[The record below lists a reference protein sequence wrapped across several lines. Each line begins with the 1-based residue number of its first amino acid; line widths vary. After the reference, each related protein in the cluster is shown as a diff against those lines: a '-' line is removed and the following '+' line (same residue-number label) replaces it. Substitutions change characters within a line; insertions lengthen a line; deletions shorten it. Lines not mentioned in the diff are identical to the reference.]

1 MYDFFFHRS
10 LVAKI
15 RAQICPSDPLEVANL
30 ISTKQQSE
38 DQLYQTNS
46 QHSDLLYLLEIIK
59 RTKTPGLLC
68 GSLSKILSE
77 IDKHSHCYVLKS
89 EVSKIQNL
97 LKRNEIQSTF
107 FSRECYTFEPG
118 FYHWKDL
125 NKSLCCKPHT
135 DGKDPLNNFED
146 AEDAVNQVTKSAKS
160 FEGAIMLLEKML
172 NQNESTFKGALIGR
186 ILEYLLTSE
195 VEERLNPSQNNQL
208 FNSEESLDLLDLLEN
223 ETLLGLGSSIKAQVI
238 NLKAVC
244 LNIMLI
250 QDDWEWFFGDTSEYV
265 SKLVE
270 LSENILT
277 LAAPENVETCRLSAA
292 QSLIAFLPTLNR
304 KMITKMTLVLQ
315 MGFVNLLNASLI
327 LLQDEEPE
335 VRDAAMVF
343 CNKLLR

>member
-1 MYDFFFHRS
+1 M
-10 LVAKI
+10 
-15 RAQICPSDPLEVANL
+15 DPLEVANT
-30 ISTKQQSE
+30 INRKQKSE
-38 DQLYQTNS
+38 EKAYKTNQ

-59 RTKTPGLLC
+59 RKKRACNLC
-68 GSLSKILSE
+68 GSMSKILSE
-77 IDKHSHCYVLKS
+77 MDENIHCYVLKS
-89 EVSKIQNL
+89 EISKIQNL
-97 LKRNEIQSTF
+97 LKTADTTEPTV

-125 NKSLCCKPHT
+125 NKSISCKT
-135 DGKDPLNNFED
+135 QIDAEDTLNNFED

-172 NQNESTFKGALIGR
+172 NQHENTFKGALIGR
-186 ILEYLLTSE
+186 ILEFLLTSE
-195 VEERLNPSQNNQL
+195 VEKRLNPSQNNQL
-208 FNSEESLDLLDLLEN
+208 FNSEESLELLDLLDS
-223 ETLLGLGSSIKAQVI
+223 ETLHELGSTIKAQVV

-277 LAAPENVETCRLSAA
+277 LADPGNVETCRLSAA
-292 QSLIAFLPTLNR
+292 QSLIAFLPTLSR
-304 KMITKMTLVLQ
+304 KMIPKMTLILQ

-327 LLQDEEPE
+327 LLQDEETE
-335 VRDAAMVF
+335 VREAVMLF
-343 CNKLLR
+343 CNKLPR

>member
-1 MYDFFFHRS
+1 MFFFHRS

-15 RAQICPSDPLEVANL
+15 RSQICPSDPLEVANL
-30 ISTKQQSE
+30 IFRKLNG
-38 DQLYQTNS
+38 DQMYPTNS

-59 RTKTPGLLC
+59 RTKTPSLLS
-68 GSLSKILSE
+68 GSLSKIVSD

-89 EVSKIQNL
+89 EVSKIRDL
-97 LKRNEIQSTF
+97 LKTNEIEPTV

-125 NKSLCCKPHT
+125 NKSLCCQAST
-135 DGKDPLNNFED
+135 DGETPLNNFED
-146 AEDAVNQVTKSAKS
+146 AEDAVNQVTKSSKS

-172 NQNESTFKGALIGR
+172 NQHESTFKGALIGR

-195 VEERLNPSQNNQL
+195 VEERLNPSPNNQL
-208 FNSEESLDLLDLLEN
+208 FNSEESLELLDLLDN
-223 ETLLGLGSSIKAQVI
+223 ETLLGLGSSIKAQVT

-277 LAAPENVETCRLSAA
+277 LASPENVETCRLSAA
-292 QSLIAFLPTLNR
+292 QSLIAFLPTFNG

-327 LLQDEEPE
+327 LLQDEETE
-335 VRDAAMVF
+335 VREAVMVF
-343 CNKLLR
+343 CNKLPR